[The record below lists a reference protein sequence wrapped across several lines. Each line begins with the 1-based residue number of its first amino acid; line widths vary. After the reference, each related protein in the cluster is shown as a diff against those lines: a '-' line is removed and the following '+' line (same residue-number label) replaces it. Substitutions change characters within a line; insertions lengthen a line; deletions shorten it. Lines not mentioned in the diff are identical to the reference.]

1 MTPLATTDTPL
12 AEVLDPD
19 LADRIAS
26 AFGHRTVGDLLHTL
40 PRRYRQH
47 GQRYDQREL
56 VDGERVTIIA
66 KVVASATR
74 TYTTKKGQAREMLT
88 LTVEDGDTRFRV
100 VYFAGRAIKHM
111 LPVGTLAMFDGTVSH
126 FKRSLDLK
134 HPEFLVLRSA
144 TGPGGKL
151 TGSGNLA
158 ALARLSAEIDAEG
171 GPSLFDR
178 PLLPIYRAKEGV
190 TSWEVLGAVVTALR
204 ALVPVVDPLDAT
216 VRAVAGLMDL
226 DDALRKAHLPETTH
240 EMKRAGHRLRFDE
253 AIALQLLLGAR
264 RRFVAR
270 DPAPASPVREDG
282 VRAAM
287 IDRLPFELT
296 GGQSTVLGE
305 ISGDLT
311 LDEPMNRL
319 LQGEVGSG
327 KTVVA
332 LLAMLQV
339 VDAGRQCVML
349 APTEVLASQHHRSLS
364 AMLGDLG
371 EQGRLGAA
379 GQATRVVLLT
389 GSMSTAERRA
399 ALLDIV
405 TGEAGIVVGT
415 HALIQDSVDFFDLGL
430 VVVDEQHRF
439 GVRQRDRLRAKGR
452 DGMVPHL
459 LVMTATPIPRTIAM
473 TVFGDL
479 EVSELEELPGGRRP
493 ISTSVVPARDKPR
506 WLERTWERVREE
518 VEAGH
523 RAYVVCA
530 RIDAA
535 DDDKADGA
543 KAGDPRADD
552 DKAGRADEDKADD
565 DKAGDRPPLAA
576 AVDLHER
583 LSSGPLAGLRVGLMH
598 GRLPP
603 EEKDATMA
611 GFASGDLD
619 VLVSTTVIEVGVDV
633 PEATVMVVMDAERFG
648 VSQLHQLRGRVGRGG
663 LPGLCLLVTNSREG
677 GKSMERLKAVAATSD
692 GFVLAQLDL
701 AQRREGDILGDAQ
714 SGALSALRLLSVVD
728 DGDVI
733 EIARRHAEEI
743 LDADPGLHDH
753 PALAE
758 RVSRL
763 AGSEESEYLF
773 KY

>member
-12 AEVLDPD
+12 SEVLDPE
-19 LADRIAS
+19 LAGRITG
-26 AFGHRTVGDLLHTL
+26 AFGHRTVADLLHTL

-47 GQRYDQREL
+47 GQRYDKREL
-56 VDGERVTIIA
+56 VDGERVTIIGT
-66 KVVASATR
+66 VLTSVTR
-74 TYTTKKGQAREMLT
+74 TYSTKQGQAREMLT
-88 LTVEDGDTRFRV
+88 LTVEDGDTTFRV
-100 VYFAGRAIKHM
+100 VYFAGRKIKFM
-111 LPVGTLAMFDGTVSH
+111 LPVGTLAMFDGTVSR
-126 FKRSLDLK
+126 FQRALDLK
-134 HPEFLVLRSA
+134 HPEFLVLRPVS
-144 TGPGGKL
+144 GPGGQLK
-151 TGSGNLA
+151 GSGNLA
-158 ALARLSAEIDAEG
+158 ALARLAAQIDAEG

-178 PLLPIYRAKEGV
+178 PLLPIYAAKEGV
-190 TSWEVLGAVVTALR
+190 TSWEVLGAVVTVLR
-204 ALVPVVDPLDAT
+204 ALVPVVDPLEDT
-216 VRAVAGLMDL
+216 VRAAAGLMDL
-226 DDALRKAHLPETTH
+226 DDALRKAHLPANTRE
-240 EMKRAGHRLRFDE
+240 KDRAGHRLRFDE

-270 DPAPASPVREDG
+270 DPAPASPVRTGG

-287 IDRLPFELT
+287 LARLPFELT
-296 GGQSTVLGE
+296 GGQEAVLAE
-305 ISGDLT
+305 ITADLT
-311 LDEPMNRL
+311 RGEPMNRL

-332 LLAMLQV
+332 LVAILQV
-339 VDAGRQCVML
+339 VDAGRQCVLL

-371 EQGRLGAA
+371 ERGRFGAA
-379 GQATRVVLLT
+379 DQATRVVLLT
-389 GSMSTAERRA
+389 GSMSTAQRRA

-452 DGMVPHL
+452 EGMVPHL

-479 EVSELEELPGGRRP
+479 EVSELQELPGGRRP

-506 WLERTWERVREE
+506 WVQRTWQRVREE

-535 DDDKADGA
+535 EPDDDK
-543 KAGDPRADD
+543 DD
-552 DKAGRADEDKADD
+552 DA
-565 DKAGDRPPLAA
+565 PPLAA
-576 AVDLHER
+576 AVDLREH
-583 LSSGPLAGLRVGLMH
+583 LSAGPLSGLRVGLMH

-603 EEKDATMA
+603 EEKEATMA
-611 GFASGDLD
+611 DFASGELD

-663 LPGLCLLVTNSREG
+663 LPGLCLLVSNSRAG
-677 GKSMERLKAVAATSD
+677 GKAMERLDAVAATTD
-692 GFVLAQLDL
+692 GFLLAQLDL
-701 AQRREGDILGDAQ
+701 VQRREGDVLGDAQ

-728 DGDVI
+728 DGEVI

-743 LDADPGLHDH
+743 LDVDPGLHDH

-763 AGSEESEYLF
+763 AGSEESDYLF

>member
-1 MTPLATTDTPL
+1 MTAFATTDTPL
-12 AEVLDPD
+12 EDVLDAG
-19 LADRIAS
+19 LAERIAT
-26 AFGHRTVGDLLHTL
+26 AFGHRTVGALLHTL

-47 GQRYDQREL
+47 GQRYDRREL
-56 VDGERVTIIA
+56 VDGERVTIIGT
-66 KVVASATR
+66 VATAATR
-74 TYTTKKGQAREMLT
+74 TYTTKQGQPREMLT
-88 LTVEDGDTRFRV
+88 LTVKDEDTTFKV
-100 VYFAGRAIKHM
+100 VYFAGRKIKFM
-111 LPVGTLAMFDGTVSH
+111 LPVGTVAMFDGTVSR
-126 FKRSLDLK
+126 FRQSLDLK
-134 HPEFLVLRSA
+134 HPEFLVLRSVA
-144 TGPGGKL
+144 GPSGQLK
-151 TGSGNLA
+151 GSGDLA
-158 ALARLSAEIDAEG
+158 ALARLAAEIDAEG

-178 PLLPIYRAKEGV
+178 PLLPIYSAKEGV
-190 TSWEVLGAVVTALR
+190 TSWDLLGAVVTAIR
-204 ALVPVVDPLDAT
+204 ALVPVVDPLDDT
-216 VRAVAGLMDL
+216 VLAAAGLMGL
-226 DDALRKAHLPETTH
+226 DEALRKAHLPGCVEDAD
-240 EMKRAGHRLRFDE
+240 RAGYRLRFDE

-270 DPAPASPVREDG
+270 DPAPASPVRGDG

-287 IDRLPFELT
+287 EARMPFELT
-296 GGQSTVLGE
+296 AGQQAVLEE
-305 ISGDLT
+305 ISADLT
-311 LDEPMNRL
+311 LDQPMNRL

-327 KTVVA
+327 KTVVG

-349 APTEVLASQHHRSLS
+349 APTEVLATQHHRSLS

-371 EQGRLGAA
+371 ERGRLGAA
-379 GQATRVVLLT
+379 DQATRVVLLT

-479 EVSELEELPGGRRP
+479 EVSELGELPGGRRP
-493 ISTSVVPARDKPR
+493 ISTSVVPARDRPR
-506 WLERTWERVREE
+506 WVERTWERVREE
-518 VEAGH
+518 VGAGH

-530 RIDAA
+530 RIDADTTDA
-535 DDDKADGA
+535 PDVAT
-543 KAGDPRADD
+543 KAGDDD
-552 DKAGRADEDKADD
+552 RG
-565 DKAGDRPPLAA
+565 GDRPPLVA
-576 AVDLHER
+576 AVELHQY
-583 LSSGPLAGLRVGLMH
+583 LSTGPLAGLRIGLMH

-603 EEKDATMA
+603 EAKDATMTA
-611 GFASGDLD
+611 FASGDLD

-633 PEATVMVVMDAERFG
+633 PEATVMVVMDADRFG

-677 GKSMERLKAVAATSD
+677 GKAMERLNSVAATTD
-692 GFVLAQLDL
+692 GFLLAQLDL
-701 AQRREGDILGDAQ
+701 VQRREGDVLGDAQ
-714 SGALSALRLLSVVD
+714 SGALASLRLLSVVD
-728 DGDVI
+728 DGEVI

-743 LDADPGLHDH
+743 LDSDPGLHTH

-758 RVSRL
+758 RVRRL
-763 AGSEESEYLF
+763 SGSDESDYLF

>member
-1 MTPLATTDTPL
+1 MTAFVTTDSAL
-12 AEVLDPD
+12 GEVLDAG
-19 LADRIAS
+19 LAERITA

-47 GQRYDQREL
+47 GQRYDKGEL
-56 VDGERVTIIA
+56 VEGERVTIIGT
-66 KVVASATR
+66 VTTATTR
-74 TYTTKKGQAREMLT
+74 NYTTKQGQSREMLT
-88 LTVEDGDTRFRV
+88 LTVKDEDTTFKV
-100 VYFAGRAIKHM
+100 VYFAGRRIKFM
-111 LPVGTLAMFDGTVSH
+111 LPVGTVAMFDGTVSR
-126 FKRSLDLK
+126 FRRSLDLT
-134 HPEFLVLRSA
+134 HPEFLVLRPVS
-144 TGPGGKL
+144 GQGREL
-151 TGSGNLA
+151 RGSGDLA
-158 ALARLSAEIDAEG
+158 ALARLASEIDAEG

-178 PLLPIYRAKEGV
+178 PLLPIYSASKSV
-190 TSWEVLGAVVTALR
+190 TSWDLLGAIVTAIR
-204 ALVPVVDPLDAT
+204 ALVPVVDPLDDT
-216 VRAVAGLMDL
+216 VLAAAGLMGL
-226 DDALRKAHLPETTH
+226 DEALRKAHLPETV
-240 EMKRAGHRLRFDE
+240 KDADRAGYRLRFDE

-264 RRFVAR
+264 RRAVAR
-270 DPAPASPVREDG
+270 DPAPASPVRPDG

-287 IDRLPFELT
+287 EARMPFELT
-296 GGQSTVLGE
+296 AGQTAVLEE
-305 ISGDLT
+305 ISADLA

-327 KTVVA
+327 KTIVG

-349 APTEVLASQHHRSLS
+349 APTEVLATQHHRSLT

-371 EQGRLGAA
+371 ERGRLGAA
-379 GQATRVVLLT
+379 EEATRVVLLT

-452 DGMVPHL
+452 DGTVPHL

-479 EVSELEELPGGRRP
+479 EVSELDELPGGRRP

-506 WLERTWERVREE
+506 WVQRVWERVREE
-518 VEAGH
+518 VESGH
-523 RAYVVCA
+523 RAYIVCA
-530 RIDAA
+530 RIDADTGDA
-535 DDDKADGA
+535 ANGTS
-543 KAGDPRADD
+543 AGDD
-552 DKAGRADEDKADD
+552 GR
-565 DKAGDRPPLAA
+565 GSDRPPLVA
-576 AVDLHER
+576 AVDLYEY
-583 LSSGPLAGLRVGLMH
+583 LSTGPLAGLRLGLMH

-603 EEKDATMA
+603 EEKESTMGA
-611 GFASGDLD
+611 FASGDLD

-633 PEATVMVVMDAERFG
+633 PEATVMVVMDADRFG

-663 LPGLCLLVTNSREG
+663 LPGLCLLVTNSPEG
-677 GKSMERLKAVAATSD
+677 GKSMERLGAVAATTD
-692 GFVLAQLDL
+692 GFLLAQLDL
-701 AQRREGDILGDAQ
+701 VQRREGDVLGDAQ
-714 SGALSALRLLSVVD
+714 SGALASLRLLSVVD
-728 DGDVI
+728 DGEVI

-743 LDADPGLHDH
+743 LDSDPGLDHH

-758 RVSRL
+758 RVRRL
-763 AGSEESEYLF
+763 SGSDESDYLF

>member
-1 MTPLATTDTPL
+1 MTSLATTDTPL
-12 AEVLDPD
+12 AEVLDPG
-19 LADRIAS
+19 LAERITTAL
-26 AFGHRTVGDLLHTL
+26 GHRTVGDLLHTL

-47 GQRYDQREL
+47 GQRYDKREL
-56 VDGERVTIIA
+56 VDGERVTVIG
-66 KVVASATR
+66 KVTTAQTR
-74 TYTTKKGQAREMLT
+74 TYQTKQRQTREMLT
-88 LTVEDGDTRFRV
+88 LTVEDGDTTFRV
-100 VYFAGRAIKHM
+100 VFFAGRKIKFM
-111 LPVGTLAMFDGTVSH
+111 LPVGTLAMFDGTVSR
-126 FKRSLDLK
+126 FRRSLDLK
-134 HPEFLVLRSA
+134 HPEFLVLRA
-144 TGPGGKL
+144 TTGPGGQLK
-151 TGSGNLA
+151 GSGDLA
-158 ALARLSAEIDAEG
+158 ALARLAAEIDAEG

-178 PLLPIYRAKEGV
+178 PLLPVYAAREGV
-190 TSWEVLGAVVTALR
+190 TSWDLLGAVVTALR
-204 ALVPVVDPLDAT
+204 ALVPVVDPLDDT
-216 VRAVAGLMDL
+216 VRSVAGLMDL
-226 DDALRKAHLPETTH
+226 DDALRKAHLPDTAE
-240 EMKRAGHRLRFDE
+240 EKDQAGYRLRFDE
-253 AIALQLLLGAR
+253 ALALQLLLGAR

-270 DPAPASPVREDG
+270 DPAPASPVRGDG
-282 VRAAM
+282 LRAAM
-287 IDRLPFELT
+287 ESRMPFELT
-296 GGQSTVLGE
+296 DGQASVLDE
-305 ISGDLT
+305 ISTDLAR
-311 LDEPMNRL
+311 DEPMNRL

-349 APTEVLASQHHRSLS
+349 APTEVLAVQHHRSLT

-371 EQGRLGAA
+371 EHGRLGAA
-379 GQATRVVLLT
+379 EQATRVVLLT
-389 GSMSTAERRA
+389 GSMSTAQRRA

-452 DGMVPHL
+452 AGLVPHL

-479 EVSELEELPGGRRP
+479 EVSELQELPGGRRP
-493 ISTSVVPARDKPR
+493 ISTSVVPAREKPR
-506 WLERTWERVREE
+506 WLQRTWERVREE

-530 RIDAA
+530 RIDG
-535 DDDKADGA
+535 DDAEKDGGGDKNG
-543 KAGDPRADD
+543 GDKGGDD
-552 DKAGRADEDKADD
+552 TN
-565 DKAGDRPPLAA
+565 GDRPPLAA
-576 AVDLHER
+576 AVDLHEH
-583 LSSGPLAGLRVGLMH
+583 LSTGPLAGLRIGLMH

-611 GFASGDLD
+611 AFAAGALD

-633 PEATVMVVMDAERFG
+633 PQATVMVVMDAERFG

-663 LPGLCLLVTNSREG
+663 LPGLCLLVTNSRTG
-677 GKSMERLKAVAATSD
+677 GRSIERLNAVAATSD

-701 AQRREGDILGDAQ
+701 VQRREGDVLGDAQ

-728 DGDVI
+728 DGEVI

-743 LDADPGLHDH
+743 LGTDPGLHDH

-758 RVSRL
+758 RVRRL
-763 AGSEESEYLF
+763 AGSEESDYLF
-773 KY
+773 RY

>member
-1 MTPLATTDTPL
+1 MTAFATTDTPL
-12 AEVLDPD
+12 EEVLDAG
-19 LADRIAS
+19 LAERITT

-47 GQRYDQREL
+47 GQRYDRREL
-56 VDGERVTIIA
+56 VDGERVTIIGT
-66 KVVASATR
+66 VATAATR
-74 TYTTKKGQAREMLT
+74 TYTTKQGQPREMLT
-88 LTVEDGDTRFRV
+88 LTVKDEDTTFKV
-100 VYFAGRAIKHM
+100 VYFAGRRIKFM
-111 LPVGTLAMFDGTVSH
+111 LPVGTVAMFDGTVSR
-126 FKRSLDLK
+126 FRQSLDLK
-134 HPEFLVLRSA
+134 HPEFLVLRSVA
-144 TGPGGKL
+144 GPGGQLK
-151 TGSGNLA
+151 GSGDLA

-178 PLLPIYRAKEGV
+178 PLLPIYSAKESM
-190 TSWEVLGAVVTALR
+190 TSWDLLGAVVTAIR
-204 ALVPVVDPLDAT
+204 ALVPVVDPLDDA
-216 VRAVAGLMDL
+216 VRQAAGLMGL
-226 DDALRKAHLPETTH
+226 DEALRKAHLPGCVEDAD
-240 EMKRAGHRLRFDE
+240 RAGHRLRFDE

-270 DPAPASPVREDG
+270 DPAPASPVRGDG

-287 IDRLPFELT
+287 ESRMPFELT
-296 GGQSTVLGE
+296 AGQQTVLEE
-305 ISGDLT
+305 ISADLT

-327 KTVVA
+327 KTVVG

-349 APTEVLASQHHRSLS
+349 APTEVLATQHHRSLT

-371 EQGRLGAA
+371 ERGRLGAA
-379 GQATRVVLLT
+379 DQATRVVLLT

-479 EVSELEELPGGRRP
+479 EVSELGELPGGRRP
-493 ISTSVVPARDKPR
+493 ISTSVVPARDRPR
-506 WLERTWERVREE
+506 WVERTWERVREE
-518 VEAGH
+518 VGAGH

-530 RIDAA
+530 RIDAETTDA
-535 DDDKADGA
+535 PDGAPKAGDDDKG
-543 KAGDPRADD
+543 
-552 DKAGRADEDKADD
+552 
-565 DKAGDRPPLAA
+565 GDRPPLVA
-576 AVDLHER
+576 AVELHQY
-583 LSSGPLAGLRVGLMH
+583 LSTGPLAGLRIGLMH

-603 EEKDATMA
+603 EAKDATMTA
-611 GFASGDLD
+611 FASGDLD

-633 PEATVMVVMDAERFG
+633 PEATVMVVMDADRFG

-677 GKSMERLKAVAATSD
+677 GKAMERLNAVAATTD
-692 GFVLAQLDL
+692 GFLLAQLDL
-701 AQRREGDILGDAQ
+701 VQRREGDVLGDAQ
-714 SGALSALRLLSVVD
+714 SGALASLRLLSVVE
-728 DGDVI
+728 DGEVI

-743 LDADPGLHDH
+743 LDSDPGLDTH

-758 RVSRL
+758 RVRRL
-763 AGSEESEYLF
+763 SGSDESDYLF

>member
-12 AEVLDPD
+12 TEVLDPE
-19 LADRIAS
+19 LADRITG

-47 GQRYDQREL
+47 GQRYDKREL
-56 VDGERVTIIA
+56 VDGERVTIIG
-66 KVVASATR
+66 KVRTARTR
-74 TYTTKKGQAREMLT
+74 TYTTKQGQAREMLT
-88 LTVEDGDTRFRV
+88 LTVEDGDTDFRV
-100 VYFAGRAIKHM
+100 VYFAGRKIKFM
-111 LPVGTLAMFDGTVSH
+111 LPVGTVAMFDGTVSR
-126 FKRSLDLK
+126 FQRALDLK
-134 HPEFLVLRSA
+134 HPEFLVLRPVS
-144 TGPGGKL
+144 GPGGQLK
-151 TGSGNLA
+151 GSGNLA

-178 PLLPIYRAKEGV
+178 PLLPIYAAKEGV
-190 TSWEVLGAVVTALR
+190 TSWDVLGAVVTAIR
-204 ALVPVVDPLDAT
+204 ALVPVVDPLDST

-226 DDALRKAHLPETTH
+226 DDALRKAHLPETS
-240 EMKRAGHRLRFDE
+240 EEKDRAGHRLRFDE

-270 DPAPASPVREDG
+270 DPAPASPVRADG

-287 IDRLPFELT
+287 LERLPFELT
-296 GGQSTVLGE
+296 AGQETVLGE
-305 ISGDLT
+305 ITADLT
-311 LDEPMNRL
+311 VDEPMNRL

-371 EQGRLGAA
+371 EQGRFGAA
-379 GQATRVVLLT
+379 EQATRVVLLT
-389 GSMSTAERRA
+389 GSMSTAQRRA

-452 DGMVPHL
+452 DGLVPHL

-479 EVSELEELPGGRRP
+479 EVSELQELPGGRRP

-506 WLERTWERVREE
+506 WVERTWERVREE
-518 VEAGH
+518 VDAGH

-535 DDDKADGA
+535 A
-543 KAGDPRADD
+543 PS
-552 DKAGRADEDKADD
+552 ETEEPDD
-565 DKAGDRPPLAA
+565 DKAGDTPPLVA
-576 AVDLHER
+576 AVDLHDY
-583 LSSGPLAGLRVGLMH
+583 LSTGPLAGLRVGLMH

-603 EEKDATMA
+603 EEKDAAMA
-611 GFASGDLD
+611 DFASGALD

-663 LPGLCLLVTNSREG
+663 LPGLCLLVTNSRRG
-677 GKSMERLKAVAATSD
+677 GKAMERLDAVAATTD
-692 GFVLAQLDL
+692 GFILAQLDL
-701 AQRREGDILGDAQ
+701 VQRREGDVLGDAQ

-728 DGDVI
+728 DGEVI

-763 AGSEESEYLF
+763 AGSEESDYLF

>member
-12 AEVLDPD
+12 AEVLDAD
-19 LADRIAS
+19 LAERITA
-26 AFGHRTVGDLLHTL
+26 AFGHRTAGALPHTR
-40 PRRYRQH
+40 PRRHRQRRR
-47 GQRYDQREL
+47 RYDKREL
-56 VDGERVTIIA
+56 VDGERVTIIG
-66 KVVASATR
+66 KVTAAATR
-74 TYTTKKGQAREMLT
+74 TYSTKQGQPREMLT
-88 LTVEDGDTRFRV
+88 LTVTDEDTAFRV
-100 VYFAGRAIKHM
+100 VYFAARKIKFL
-111 LPVGTLAMFDGTVSH
+111 LPVGTVAMFDGTVSR
-126 FKRSLDLK
+126 FRPSLDLK
-134 HPEFLVLRSA
+134 HPEFLVLRSVS
-144 TGPGGKL
+144 GPGGQL
-151 TGSGNLA
+151 RGSGDLA
-158 ALARLSAEIDAEG
+158 ALARLSAQIDAEG

-178 PLLPIYRAKEGV
+178 PLLPIYAAKEGV
-190 TSWEVLGAVVTALR
+190 TSWDLLGAVVTAIR
-204 ALVPVVDPLDAT
+204 ALVPVVDPLDDT
-216 VRAVAGLMDL
+216 VRGAAGLMDL
-226 DDALRKAHLPETTH
+226 DEALRKAHLPETTLDAD
-240 EMKRAGHRLRFDE
+240 RAGYRLRFDE

-264 RRFVAR
+264 RRFAAR
-270 DPAPASPVREDG
+270 DPAPASPVRGDG

-287 IDRLPFELT
+287 DARLPFELT
-296 GGQSTVLGE
+296 GGQKSVLAE
-305 ISGDLT
+305 ISADLAR
-311 LDEPMNRL
+311 DEPMNRL

-327 KTVVA
+327 KTIVA

-349 APTEVLASQHHRSLS
+349 APTEVLAGQHHRSLS

-371 EQGRLGAA
+371 ERGRFGAA
-379 GQATRVVLLT
+379 DQATRVVLLT
-389 GSMSTAERRA
+389 GSMPTAQRRA

-452 DGMVPHL
+452 DGTVPHL

-479 EVSELEELPGGRRP
+479 EVSELGELPGGRRP
-493 ISTSVVPARDKPR
+493 IATSVVPARDKPR
-506 WLERTWERVREE
+506 WVERAWERVREE

-530 RIDAA
+530 RIDGETADA
-535 DDDKADGA
+535 PDGPPKVEDDDAKGA
-543 KAGDPRADD
+543 
-552 DKAGRADEDKADD
+552 
-565 DKAGDRPPLAA
+565 DRPPLVA
-576 AVDLHER
+576 AVELHDH
-583 LSSGPLAGLRVGLMH
+583 LSPGPLAGLRIGLMH

-611 GFASGDLD
+611 AFASGALD

-648 VSQLHQLRGRVGRGG
+648 VSQLHQLRGRGG
-663 LPGLCLLVTNSREG
+663 LPGLCLLVPNSRAG
-677 GKSMERLKAVAATSD
+677 GRAMERLGAVAATTD
-692 GFVLAQLDL
+692 GFLLAQLDL
-701 AQRREGDILGDAQ
+701 VQRREGDVLGDAQ
-714 SGALSALRLLSVVD
+714 SGALSALRLLSIVD
-728 DGDVI
+728 DGEVI

-743 LDADPGLHDH
+743 LDADPGLDSH

-758 RVSRL
+758 RVRRL
-763 AGSEESEYLF
+763 SGSEESDYLF

>member
-1 MTPLATTDTPL
+1 MTTLATTDTPL
-12 AEVLDPD
+12 AEVLDPG
-19 LADRIAS
+19 LADRITA
-26 AFGHRTVGDLLHTL
+26 AFGHRSVGDLLHTL

-47 GQRYDQREL
+47 GQRYDKREL
-56 VDGERVTIIA
+56 VDGERVTVIG
-66 KVVASATR
+66 KVTTAQTR
-74 TYTTKKGQAREMLT
+74 NYQTKQRQTREMLT
-88 LTVEDGDTRFRV
+88 LTVEDGDTTFRV
-100 VYFAGRAIKHM
+100 VFFAGRKIKFM
-111 LPVGTLAMFDGTVSH
+111 LPVGTLAMFDGTVSR
-126 FKRSLDLK
+126 FRRSLDLK
-134 HPEFLVLRSA
+134 HPEFLVLRPV
-144 TGPGGKL
+144 TGPGGQLK
-151 TGSGNLA
+151 GSGDLA
-158 ALARLSAEIDAEG
+158 ALARLAAEIDAEG

-178 PLLPIYRAKEGV
+178 PLLPVYAAKEGV
-190 TSWEVLGAVVTALR
+190 TSWDLLGAVVTALR
-204 ALVPVVDPLDAT
+204 ALVPVVDPLDDT
-216 VRAVAGLMDL
+216 VRSVAGLMDL
-226 DDALRKAHLPETTH
+226 DEALRKAHLPENSRD
-240 EMKRAGHRLRFDE
+240 KDRAGYRLRFDE
-253 AIALQLLLGAR
+253 ALALQLLLGAR

-270 DPAPASPVREDG
+270 DPAPASPVRGDG
-282 VRAAM
+282 LRAAM
-287 IDRLPFELT
+287 EARMPFELT
-296 GGQSTVLGE
+296 GGQASVLEE
-305 ISGDLT
+305 ISADLT
-311 LDEPMNRL
+311 RDEPMNRL

-349 APTEVLASQHHRSLS
+349 APTEVLAVQHHRSLI

-371 EQGRLGAA
+371 ERGRLGAA
-379 GQATRVVLLT
+379 EQATRVVLLT
-389 GSMSTAERRA
+389 GSMSTAQRRA

-405 TGEAGIVVGT
+405 TGEAGIIVGT

-452 DGMVPHL
+452 EGLIPHL

-479 EVSELEELPGGRRP
+479 EVSELQELPGGRRP
-493 ISTSVVPARDKPR
+493 ISTSVVPAREKPR

-530 RIDAA
+530 RIDADDPEKGGDNKGGDNKGGDNKG
-535 DDDKADGA
+535 DDDNGS
-543 KAGDPRADD
+543 
-552 DKAGRADEDKADD
+552 
-565 DKAGDRPPLAA
+565 DRPPLAA
-576 AVDLHER
+576 AVDLHEH
-583 LSSGPLAGLRVGLMH
+583 LSTGPLAGLRIGLMH

-611 GFASGDLD
+611 AFATGALD

-633 PEATVMVVMDAERFG
+633 PQATVMVVMDAERFG

-663 LPGLCLLVTNSREG
+663 LPGLCLLVTNSRTG
-677 GKSMERLKAVAATSD
+677 GRSMERLDAVAATTD

-701 AQRREGDILGDAQ
+701 VQRREGDVLGDAQ

-728 DGDVI
+728 DGEVI
-733 EIARRHAEEI
+733 EIARRHAEQI
-743 LDADPGLHDH
+743 LETDPGLHAH

-758 RVSRL
+758 RVRRL
-763 AGSEESEYLF
+763 AGSEESDYLF
-773 KY
+773 RY

>member
-12 AEVLDPD
+12 AEVLDPE
-19 LADRIAS
+19 LAGRITG
-26 AFGHRTVGDLLHTL
+26 AFGHRTVADLLHTL
-40 PRRYRQH
+40 PRRYREH
-47 GQRYDQREL
+47 GQRYDKREL
-56 VDGERVTIIA
+56 VDGERVTIIGEVRTA
-66 KVVASATR
+66 RTR
-74 TYTTKKGQAREMLT
+74 TYSTKQGQAREMLT
-88 LTVEDGDTRFRV
+88 LTVADGDTTFKV
-100 VYFAGRAIKHM
+100 VYFAGRKIKFM
-111 LPVGTLAMFDGTVSH
+111 LPVGTVAMFDGTVSR
-126 FKRSLDLK
+126 FQRALDLK
-134 HPEFLVLRSA
+134 HPEFLVLHPVS
-144 TGPGGKL
+144 GPGGPLK
-151 TGSGNLA
+151 GSGNLA
-158 ALARLSAEIDAEG
+158 ALAKLSAEIDAEG

-178 PLLPIYRAKEGV
+178 PLLPIYAAKEGV
-190 TSWEVLGAVVTALR
+190 SSWEVLGAVVTAIR
-204 ALVPVVDPLDAT
+204 ALVPVVDPLEDT
-216 VRAVAGLMDL
+216 VRAAAGLMDL
-226 DDALRKAHLPETTH
+226 DDALRKAHLPETTR
-240 EMKRAGHRLRFDE
+240 EKDRAGHRLRFDE

-270 DPAPASPVREDG
+270 DPAPASPARTDG

-287 IDRLPFELT
+287 LARLPFELT
-296 GGQSTVLGE
+296 GGQEAVLTE
-305 ISGDLT
+305 ITADLT

-339 VDAGRQCVML
+339 VDAGRQCVLL
-349 APTEVLASQHHRSLS
+349 APTEVLASQHHRSVS

-371 EQGRLGAA
+371 ERGRFGAA
-379 GQATRVVLLT
+379 DQATRVVLLT
-389 GSMSTAERRA
+389 GSMSTAQRRA

-452 DGMVPHL
+452 DGLVPHL

-479 EVSELEELPGGRRP
+479 EVSELQELPGGRRP

-506 WLERTWERVREE
+506 WVERTWERVREE

-530 RIDAA
+530 RIDAEAPA
-535 DDDKADGA
+535 DAPG
-543 KAGDPRADD
+543 GTDP
-552 DKAGRADEDKADD
+552 EDSG
-565 DKAGDRPPLAA
+565 GDRPPLAA
-576 AVDLHER
+576 AVDLRDH
-583 LSSGPLAGLRVGLMH
+583 LSAGPLAGLRVGLMH
-598 GRLPP
+598 GRLAP
-603 EEKDATMA
+603 EEKEAAMA
-611 GFASGDLD
+611 DFASGELD

-663 LPGLCLLVTNSREG
+663 LPGLCLLVSNSRAG
-677 GKSMERLKAVAATSD
+677 GKSMERLDAVAATTD
-692 GFVLAQLDL
+692 GFLLAQLDL
-701 AQRREGDILGDAQ
+701 IQRREGDVLGDAQ

-728 DGDVI
+728 DGEVI

-743 LDADPGLHDH
+743 LDVDPGLHHH

-763 AGSEESEYLF
+763 AGSEESDYLF